1 MQKCAFALLEHA
13 CDVVRCLSYLY
24 RSLGTGVRPLNEDEL
39 LYTRLGKRGKCVLS
53 TGEEICTYSL
63 K

>member
-24 RSLGTGVRPLNEDEL
+24 KSLGTGVRPLNEDEL
-39 LYTRLGKRGKCVLS
+39 LYTRLGKRGV
-53 TGEEICTYSL
+53 YSPPEKRYAL
-63 K
+63 TL